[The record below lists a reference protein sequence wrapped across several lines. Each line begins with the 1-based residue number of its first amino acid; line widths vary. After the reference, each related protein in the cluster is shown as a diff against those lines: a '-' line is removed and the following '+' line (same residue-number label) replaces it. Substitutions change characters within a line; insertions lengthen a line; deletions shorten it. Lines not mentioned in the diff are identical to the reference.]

1 MQCCIRGIKEDIGN
15 SMGIAFRLGGVSGKY
30 VHLHLMVNQVMNNQL
45 SDAVHEFVQRKF
57 AENADPGAAEV
68 SKDPVWQAIK
78 DTGTRL
84 WLDTGDME
92 EADELWVD
100 EFTALTT
107 NNSLLNKEIQK
118 GIYDGLIEEAIA
130 DLQKA
135 DPGIDEK
142 TLVLEI
148 AFILNAYHGLRLVK
162 RFDAFVSVELHTDLA
177 NDVERSVAYGRR
189 YFKLCP
195 ERFIVKVPLTP
206 AGYLAARTLRADGI
220 PLNFTLGFSARQNY
234 VAARLTKPTYVNV
247 FMGRLNSFVSDH
259 GLGDGLNVGEKAT
272 LATQRELLAL
282 REAGETDTLLI
293 GASIRSG
300 DQIGDLAGVDVFTM
314 PPKAAAGYRADP
326 LAAPVSRVDD
336 DPDVH
341 LADGVSLDDFYGSCL
356 WEVTPEFR
364 AAVDSLLQ
372 KDVDGMSADDVQQ
385 HFHSA
390 GHKDFLP
397 AWTADD
403 SRIASEEGKIPKL
416 GTWKSRLAA
425 REVGLDALM
434 NLGAF
439 YAFSADQKALDDRIR
454 SFIPVNRA

>member
-1 MQCCIRGIKEDIGN
+1 
-15 SMGIAFRLGGVSGKY
+15 
-30 VHLHLMVNQVMNNQL
+30 MVNQIMNNQL
-45 SDAVHEFVQRKF
+45 SDAVHDFVKRKF
-57 AENADPGAAEV
+57 ADNSDPGAAKV
-68 SKDPVWQAIK
+68 SKDAVWQAIK

-84 WLDTGDME
+84 WLDTGDIE
-92 EADELWVD
+92 VAESLWTD

-135 DPGIDEK
+135 DPGIDDK

-247 FMGRLNSFVSDH
+247 FMGRLNSFVTDH

-282 REAGETDTLLI
+282 RGAAETDTLLI

-314 PPKAAAGYRADP
+314 PPKAAAGYRENP
-326 LAAPVSRVDD
+326 LESPVSRVSD
-336 DPDVH
+336 DPDIQ
-341 LADGVSLDDFYGSCL
+341 LAAGVALDDFYGGSL
-356 WEVTPEFR
+356 WEVPPEFKS
-364 AAVDSLLQ
+364 AVDSLLRKEIDQ
-372 KDVDGMSADDVQQ
+372 LSADDVQQ
-385 HFHSA
+385 HFHA
-390 GHKDFLP
+390 EGHPDFLP
-397 AWTADD
+397 AWTEEEMKT
-403 SRIASEEGKIPKL
+403 ASEEGKIPSFA
-416 GTWKSRLAA
+416 TWKSRLAA